1 MKDHSVRLST
11 VLSSPCLIQP
21 YTFIADAV
29 SQGNSHLLILHPVKY
44 WGTGSMLRSQF
55 SMFRLGRMKRIILR
69 TSTWPSPED
78 CKPLLALTSLRW
90 RVSWLVSL
98 LKGLA
103 VFMGK
108 LSPGKKGRGSPYK
121 TERKH
126 AQKLFSTN
134 SLSMHFTNKEWTR
147 DDN

>member
-1 MKDHSVRLST
+1 M
-11 VLSSPCLIQP
+11 
-21 YTFIADAV
+21 
-29 SQGNSHLLILHPVKY
+29 
-44 WGTGSMLRSQF
+44 
-55 SMFRLGRMKRIILR
+55 
-69 TSTWPSPED
+69 
-78 CKPLLALTSLRW
+78 
-90 RVSWLVSL
+90 VSL

-108 LSPGKKGRGSPYK
+108 LSPGKKGRGIPYK

-147 DDN
+147 EDN

>member
-78 CKPLLALTSLRW
+78 CKPLLALTSLRSPD
-90 RVSWLVSL
+90 REGEDHGGTQGVGNHYLTCTRNYIT
-98 LKGLA
+98 LA
-103 VFMGK
+103 FLDLTGVRSY
-108 LSPGKKGRGSPYK
+108 LCLAP
-121 TERKH
+121 
-126 AQKLFSTN
+126 FSTFY
-134 SLSMHFTNKEWTR
+134 MYRQWWFK
-147 DDN
+147 